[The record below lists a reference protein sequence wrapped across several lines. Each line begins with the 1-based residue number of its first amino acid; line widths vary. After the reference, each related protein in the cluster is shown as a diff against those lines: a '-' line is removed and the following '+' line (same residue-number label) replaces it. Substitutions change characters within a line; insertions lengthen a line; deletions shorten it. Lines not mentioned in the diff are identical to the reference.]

1 MYKKLDEEIKLR
13 GKALALHAQLQQ
25 MVRDIDSL
33 VDKESCEYQ
42 SMLIACIKEVESFLG
57 IEGGGAEFFQK

>member
-13 GKALALHAQLQQ
+13 GKALNLHIQLKQ
-25 MVRDIDSL
+25 MVRDIRSL
-33 VDKESCEYQ
+33 AGKESCEYQ
-42 SMLIACIKEVESFLG
+42 SMLIACTKEVESFLG